1 MSLRGEAEAISRLRA
16 VSAIFK
22 GEILRYAQNDRLKET
37 TGKMERYKFNTIDEA
52 IDDITKGK
60 MIILVD
66 DEDRENEGD
75 LCMAAEKVT
84 PQAINFMAKHGRG
97 LICLSLTPER
107 VEELKLQMMTDD
119 NTSPFGT
126 AFTVSIE
133 SKKGV
138 TTGISASDRATTILT
153 AINPHTKPE
162 DISKPGHI
170 FPLRAKRGGVLQ
182 RAGQTEGSVDLSRL
196 AGLYPA
202 GVICEIM
209 NDDGT
214 MSRVPQLM
222 EFSKKHN
229 MKIVTVKDLI
239 KYRMRAELFVKR
251 ITTTTLPTEFGGDF
265 TAIAYANELDS
276 NIHIALVKGEI
287 KHEDEVLVRVHSEC
301 LTGDVFGSKR
311 CDCGEQLHEAMELI
325 GKEGKGV
332 ILYMRQEG
340 RGIGLVN
347 KLRSYELQDK
357 GFDTVEANIKLGF
370 KPDLRDYGIGAQ
382 MLVDLGVRK
391 MRLLTNNPKK
401 IVGLEGYG
409 LKVVERVP
417 IETKPHDKNILY
429 LKTKKKKLGHMLD
442 SV

>member
-1 MSLRGEAEAISRLRA
+1 
-16 VSAIFK
+16 
-22 GEILRYAQNDRLKET
+22 
-37 TGKMERYKFNTIDEA
+37 MEKYKFNTIEEA
-52 IDDITKGK
+52 IEDITKGR

-75 LCMAAEKVT
+75 LCMAAEKIT
-84 PQAINFMAKHGRG
+84 PEAINFMAKYGRG
-97 LICLSLTPER
+97 LICLSLTPQR
-107 VEELKLQMMTDD
+107 VEELKLPMMTEE
-119 NTSPFGT
+119 NTSSFGT

-133 SKKGV
+133 AKKGV
-138 TTGISASDRATTILT
+138 TTGISAKDRAVTILT
-153 AINPHTKPE
+153 AINPQTKPE
-162 DISKPGHI
+162 DIARPGHV
-170 FPLRAKRGGVLQ
+170 FPLRSKPGGVLQ

-229 MKIVTVKDLI
+229 LKIITVKDLI
-239 KYRMRAELFVKR
+239 KYRMRTERFVR
-251 ITTTTLPTEFGGDF
+251 RVATVQLPTEYGGDF
-265 TAIAYANELDS
+265 TAIAYS
-276 NIHIALVKGEI
+276 NDVDPNVHIALVKGEI
-287 KHEDEVLVRVHSEC
+287 KPEDSVLVRVHSEC

-311 CDCGEQLHEAMELI
+311 CDCGDQLHRAMDMIRE
-325 GKEGKGV
+325 EGKGV

-340 RGIGLVN
+340 RGIGLAN
-347 KLRSYELQDK
+347 KLKAYELQDK

-391 MRLLTNNPKK
+391 MKLMTNNPKK

-409 LKVVERVP
+409 LKVVERVSME
-417 IETKPHDKNILY
+417 IKPHDKNIIY
-429 LKTKKKKLGHMLD
+429 LKTKKKKLGHMLEN
-442 SV
+442 V